1 MKYKEGAGEAHMTS
15 MVTTIRRSWLTMSF
29 VQTWNMARKR
39 KITFQNQTS
48 DTSVIEAL

>member
-29 VQTWNMARKR
+29 VQLISFIFIHSHINLYCIFLAT
-39 KITFQNQTS
+39 
-48 DTSVIEAL
+48 